1 LWRLVGGEMTTILE
15 IVVLVAIVAGGIY
28 YFTKRK

>member
-1 LWRLVGGEMTTILE
+1 VGGEMATILE

>member
-1 LWRLVGGEMTTILE
+1 MTTILE

>member
-1 LWRLVGGEMTTILE
+1 LWRLAGGETMAVLE

>member
-1 LWRLVGGEMTTILE
+1 MMVILE